1 MTLYVADKKVQKI
14 YRGTELIQKAMLG
27 SVSNPVLGE
36 GGSLPEVDISNY
48 INPSIIAAAK
58 HNIAAENSST
68 YTWKVSPNEEYYRN
82 EEIWTNALKNYILG
96 EDLFYPVPYLGEI
109 IESNPYTSLLDCNIG
124 FTSSQKFTEV
134 GAVFSIENTSN
145 TSSDFNISL
154 GGNTGYNFIGSSDI
168 SGLSAKATITFTSY
182 PYCVLVLHANTKNI
196 IDIGTKIYLTRFGI
210 KI

>member
-14 YRGTELIQKAMLG
+14 YRGTELIQKAMFG

-48 INPSIIAAAK
+48 IKPSIIAAAK

-134 GAVFSIENTSN
+134 GVGLSIENTSN

-154 GGNTGYNFIGSSDI
+154 GGNTGYDFIGNSDI
-168 SGLSAKATITFTSY
+168 AGLSAKATITSTSY
-182 PYCVLVLHANTKNI
+182 SYCVLVLHANTKNI
-196 IDIGTKIYLTRFGI
+196 INVGTKIYLTRFGI